1 MAHLTAIGCGPGD
14 PDLLTIKAKKAIDSA
29 KTILCPASRE
39 DRPSIALSIAQ
50 PLIDPARNQKIVK
63 LVFPMTK
70 DPAILAETWDRN
82 AKEMAREVNDA
93 GEAVYLTVGDPYLYS
108 TWMYLHKRLV
118 RDHPEMGITVVPGI
132 VSVFMFASK
141 VGMSLAEGAEKL
153 TVVPSCYDL
162 TQVRELAKNSDT
174 MVFLKDGQYFGRVI
188 ELLREA
194 GYAPDSPFAIGQDL
208 GTERE
213 RVVRTTLG
221 EIDTDT
227 SEMRYFSILMVKRAA
242 DG

>member
-1 MAHLTAIGCGPGD
+1 MAQLTAIGCGPGD

-29 KTILCPASRE
+29 KAILCPASGE

-50 PLIDPARNQKIVK
+50 PLIDPARKQKIVK
-63 LVFPMTK
+63 LIFPMTK
-70 DPAILAETWDRN
+70 DPVVLGKTWEKNAE
-82 AKEMAREVNDA
+82 EMAREVNAA
-93 GEAVYLTVGDPYLYS
+93 GTAVYLTVGDPYLYS

-118 RDHPEMGITVVPGI
+118 RDHPEIEITVVPGI
-132 VSVFMFASK
+132 VSVFMFASR

-153 TVVPSCYDL
+153 TIVPSCYDL

-174 MVFLKDGQYFGRVI
+174 MVFLKDGQYFGHVI

-194 GYAPDSPFAIGQDL
+194 GYSPDSPFAIGQDL

-213 RVVRTTLG
+213 RVTKTTLG
-221 EIDTDT
+221 EIDLDT
-227 SEMRYFSILMVKRAA
+227 SEMRYFSILMVKRAH
-242 DG
+242 DS